1 MPFTYAELGG
11 VLAKDVEDR
20 RGFALGGQVENIARE
35 SVSDEVIKH
44 LTKEVRKAAPI
55 LQSRATTSLYKKAE
69 ADKFSNIKGEV
80 VRYVDSDKL
89 HDLEESIKY
98 SPTVGMKVFSKPRNS
113 GGKAVKHQG
122 RLRLVKPLELNEL
135 SSDQLTG
142 SKFIESLQ
150 TNKALQNKIIQNSD
164 MPNAQAVRLVNKLI
178 EDYTD
183 TQKLLSNYS
192 KQPMEMVQTLLDI
205 KESTKI
211 RETLTDLGYDSIRSN
226 DDYILFHNNQFRVT
240 KKLTKKNRTI

>member
-1 MPFTYAELGG
+1 
-11 VLAKDVEDR
+11 
-20 RGFALGGQVENIARE
+20 
-35 SVSDEVIKH
+35 
-44 LTKEVRKAAPI
+44 
-55 LQSRATTSLYKKAE
+55 
-69 ADKFSNIKGEV
+69 
-80 VRYVDSDKL
+80 
-89 HDLEESIKY
+89 
-98 SPTVGMKVFSKPRNS
+98 MKVFAKPRNS

-122 RLRLVKPLELNEL
+122 RLRLVNPLELNEL

-142 SKFIESLQ
+142 SKFVESLQ

-164 MPNAQAVRLVNKLI
+164 MPNAQAIRLVNKLI

-205 KESTKI
+205 KESTKV